1 MFVFFGWK
9 SLWKWFS
16 LRMVDQSATTTKGS
30 PRRRRS
36 NTCLIYFSSAFRHY
50 MLWRYFIFL
59 PLQWR
64 CWKRLKHLNL
74 RMTGGPRN
82 WKALCPLSSDQLVGM
97 GLFPH
102 LARIL
107 QLKQAQWPCI
117 VHPQVDNE
125 RWEIAFQISSQCCLL
140 ENIKYCLQ
148 VFKQTLSVRPL
159 REPFK
164 SWLLVSCILPLTFI
178 IIIGSRALDS

>member
-1 MFVFFGWK
+1 MPYLLFLSIPALYAVKVFHISYSWHCSGAVEKDSSIWTWEWPEAQEIEK
-9 SLWKWFS
+9 RCVLCH
-16 LRMVDQSATTTKGS
+16 LTSA
-30 PRRRRS
+30 P
-36 NTCLIYFSSAFRHY
+36 
-50 MLWRYFIFL
+50 
-59 PLQWR
+59 P
-64 CWKRLKHLNL
+64 
-74 RMTGGPRN
+74 
-82 WKALCPLSSDQLVGM
+82 LVGM